1 MSLTFEPISLNQQE
15 AYARML
21 ACCPQPSSDYSFIN
35 LWAWAD
41 EYGLIWAW
49 ENDLVWI
56 QQTLP
61 EPVYWAPVGDWEGA
75 DWPDILPR
83 HFSGETVFTRVPEK
97 LTEQWKERAGE
108 GTIVFETLRG
118 QWDYLYAASDLIALK
133 GNRYHKK
140 KNLLKQFLSTYIYSY
155 EPLGPEMTQK
165 ALALQTDWCTWRD
178 CEASDMLSAENR
190 VIEKVLKNWSSLN
203 GITGGALL
211 VGDAIVAYTVAEML
225 GPETLVIH
233 FEKGNPDFKG
243 VYQTI
248 NQMFLERFGNP
259 DILVNREQD
268 LGDEGLRK
276 AKLSYHPVDYL
287 KKFRCVVESAVGEAL
302 LIPPFV
308 LS

>member
-1 MSLTFEPISLNQQE
+1 MSLTFEPISLNQQD
-15 AYARML
+15 AYAGML

-61 EPVYWAPVGDWEGA
+61 EPVNWAPVGDWNEA
-75 DWPDILPR
+75 EWSDLLSR
-83 HFSGETVFTRVPEK
+83 NFTGETVFTRVPEK
-97 LTEQWKERAGE
+97 LTELWKERAGE
-108 GTIVFETLRG
+108 GRIVFEPLRG
-118 QWDYLYAASDLIALK
+118 QWDYLYAAADLIALK

-140 KNLLKQFLSTYIYSY
+140 KNLLNQFLSTYIYSY

-178 CEASDMLSAENR
+178 CEASNMLSAENR
-190 VIEKVLKNWSSLN
+190 VIEKVLKNWSSLK
-203 GITGGALL
+203 GLTGGALL

-225 GPETLVIH
+225 GDKTLVIH
-233 FEKGNPDFKG
+233 FEKGNPDYKG
-243 VYQTI
+243 VYQAI
-248 NQMFLERFGNP
+248 NQMFLERFGSP

-268 LGDEGLRK
+268 LDDEGLRK
-276 AKLSYHPVDYL
+276 AKLSYHPLDYL
-287 KKFRCVVESAVGEAL
+287 KKFRCVVQS
-302 LIPPFV
+302 
-308 LS
+308 